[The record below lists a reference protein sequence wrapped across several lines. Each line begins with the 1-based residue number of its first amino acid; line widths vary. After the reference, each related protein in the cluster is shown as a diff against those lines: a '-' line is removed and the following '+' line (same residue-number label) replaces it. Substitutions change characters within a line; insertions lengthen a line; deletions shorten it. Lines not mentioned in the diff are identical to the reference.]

1 MAMVLVS
8 DSVTNNQRLLN
19 GIANIALKFRTI
31 PFLFRYPKNGLKGKK
46 NIKMN
51 IGFFSC
57 WEQGEGLMSEWR
69 NIILSYYF
77 IKWN

>member
-57 WEQGEGLMSEWR
+57 
-69 NIILSYYF
+69 
-77 IKWN
+77 